1 MIAQSLFRTMIV
13 AFITVMTFA
22 SAFVATA
29 CATEI
34 IELDSPSTTVDG
46 QGADT
51 ISPSISSDATLAE
64 LTVVLRNEVE
74 LLGQAIFVTDRDAA
88 REHLVN
94 INTAW
99 AYIEPLIVAQYG
111 ELADQLTYDLQRV
124 IELARSAVERNRP
137 ADAGKANAF
146 LRLALA
152 SLDVQ

>member
-1 MIAQSLFRTMIV
+1 MIALGLFRTKIV
-13 AFITVMTFA
+13 AFTTAMTFA
-22 SAFVATA
+22 AAFVATG
-29 CATEI
+29 CATEV
-34 IELDSPSTTVDG
+34 IELDAPATTIDG
-46 QGADT
+46 QGDST
-51 ISPSISSDATLAE
+51 ISQSVPADASLAD

-88 REHLVN
+88 REHLVS

-111 ELADQLTYDLQRV
+111 ELADQLTYDLRRV

>member
-1 MIAQSLFRTMIV
+1 MIAQSLFRTKIV
-13 AFITVMTFA
+13 AFTTVMTFA
-22 SAFVATA
+22 SAFVATG

-46 QGADT
+46 QGDST
-51 ISPSISSDATLAE
+51 ISPSIPADASLAE
-64 LTVVLRNEVE
+64 LTVVLRNEVD

-111 ELADQLTYDLQRV
+111 EMADQLTYDLRRV

-137 ADAGKANAF
+137 ADAGKAIAF
-146 LRLALA
+146 LRLALD
-152 SLDVQ
+152 SLNVQ

>member
-1 MIAQSLFRTMIV
+1 MIAQSLFRTKIV

-64 LTVVLRNEVE
+64 LTVILRNEVD
-74 LLGQAIFVTDRDAA
+74 LLSQAIFVTDRDAA
-88 REHLVN
+88 REHLVS

-99 AYIEPLIVAQYG
+99 AYLEPLIVAQYG
-111 ELADQLTYDLQRV
+111 ELADQLTYDLRRV

-152 SLDVQ
+152 SLNVQ

>member
-1 MIAQSLFRTMIV
+1 MNMQGSFRTKIV
-13 AFITVMTFA
+13 AFTTVMTFA
-22 SAFVATA
+22 TAFVATS

-34 IELDSPSTTVDG
+34 IELDAPATTVGGEGDI
-46 QGADT
+46 T
-51 ISPSISSDATLAE
+51 IAQSVPADATLAE
-64 LTVVLRNEVE
+64 LTVILRNEVE
-74 LLGQAIFVTDRDAA
+74 LLSQAIFVTDRDAA
-88 REHLVN
+88 REHLVS

-111 ELADQLTYDLQRV
+111 ELADQLTYDLRRV

-152 SLDVQ
+152 SLNVQ

>member
-1 MIAQSLFRTMIV
+1 MIALGLFRTKIV
-13 AFITVMTFA
+13 AFTTAMTFA
-22 SAFVATA
+22 AASVATG

-34 IELDSPSTTVDG
+34 VELDAPATTVDG
-46 QGADT
+46 QGDST
-51 ISPSISSDATLAE
+51 ISPSIPADASLAD

-88 REHLVN
+88 REHLVSV
-94 INTAW
+94 NTAW
-99 AYIEPLIVAQYG
+99 AYLEPLIVAQYG
-111 ELADQLTYDLQRV
+111 ELADQLTYDLRRV

>member
-1 MIAQSLFRTMIV
+1 MIALGLFRTKIV
-13 AFITVMTFA
+13 AFTTAMTFA
-22 SAFVATA
+22 SAFVATG

-34 IELDSPSTTVDG
+34 IELDAPATTVDG
-46 QGADT
+46 QGDST

-64 LTVVLRNEVE
+64 LTVVLRNEVD

-111 ELADQLTYDLQRV
+111 ELADQLTYDLRRV

-152 SLDVQ
+152 SLNVR

>member
-1 MIAQSLFRTMIV
+1 MIALGLFRTKIV
-13 AFITVMTFA
+13 AFTTAMTFA
-22 SAFVATA
+22 SAFVATG
-29 CATEI
+29 CATEV
-34 IELDSPSTTVDG
+34 IELDAPATTVDG
-46 QGADT
+46 QGDST

-64 LTVVLRNEVE
+64 LTVVLRNEVD

-111 ELADQLTYDLQRV
+111 ELADQLTYDLRRV

-152 SLDVQ
+152 SLNVQ

>member
-1 MIAQSLFRTMIV
+1 MIALGLFRTKIV
-13 AFITVMTFA
+13 AFTTAMTFA
-22 SAFVATA
+22 AASVATG

-34 IELDSPSTTVDG
+34 VELDAPATTVDG

-64 LTVVLRNEVE
+64 LTVILRNEVD
-74 LLGQAIFVTDRDAA
+74 LLSQAIFVTDRDAA
-88 REHLVN
+88 REHLVS

-99 AYIEPLIVAQYG
+99 AYLEPLIVAQYG
-111 ELADQLTYDLQRV
+111 ELADQLTYDLRRV

>member
-1 MIAQSLFRTMIV
+1 MIALGLFRTKIV
-13 AFITVMTFA
+13 AFTTAMTFA
-22 SAFVATA
+22 SAFVATG

-34 IELDSPSTTVDG
+34 IELDAPATTVDG
-46 QGADT
+46 QGDST
-51 ISPSISSDATLAE
+51 ISPSIPADASLAD

-99 AYIEPLIVAQYG
+99 AYLEPLIVAQYG

-152 SLDVQ
+152 SLDAQ

>member
-1 MIAQSLFRTMIV
+1 MIALGLFRTKIV
-13 AFITVMTFA
+13 AFTTAMTFA
-22 SAFVATA
+22 SAFVATG

-34 IELDSPSTTVDG
+34 IELDAPATTVDG
-46 QGADT
+46 QGDST
-51 ISPSISSDATLAE
+51 ISPSISSDATLAD

-74 LLGQAIFVTDRDAA
+74 LLGQAIFDTDRDAA

-111 ELADQLTYDLQRV
+111 ELADQLTYDLRRV

-152 SLDVQ
+152 SLNVQ

>member
-1 MIAQSLFRTMIV
+1 MIAQGLLRTKIV
-13 AFITVMTFA
+13 AFITVITFA
-22 SAFVATA
+22 SAFVATG

-34 IELDSPSTTVDG
+34 IELDSPSTTVAGQVDG
-46 QGADT
+46 T
-51 ISPSISSDATLAE
+51 ISPSISSDATLAD
-64 LTVVLRNEVE
+64 LTVILRNEVD

-99 AYIEPLIVAQYG
+99 TYIEPLIVAQYG
-111 ELADQLTYDLQRV
+111 ELADQLTYDLRRV

-146 LRLALA
+146 LRLALD
-152 SLDVQ
+152 SLNVQ

>member
-1 MIAQSLFRTMIV
+1 MIAQSLFRTKIV

-22 SAFVATA
+22 SAFVATG

-34 IELDSPSTTVDG
+34 IELDSPSTTVAGQVDG
-46 QGADT
+46 T
-51 ISPSISSDATLAE
+51 ISPSISSDATLAD
-64 LTVVLRNEVE
+64 LTVILRNEVD

-99 AYIEPLIVAQYG
+99 KYIEPLIVAQYG
-111 ELADQLTYDLQRV
+111 ELADQLTYDLRRV

-146 LRLALA
+146 LRLALD
-152 SLDVQ
+152 SLNVQ

>member
-1 MIAQSLFRTMIV
+1 MIALGLFRTKIV
-13 AFITVMTFA
+13 AFTTAMTFA
-22 SAFVATA
+22 AAFVATG
-29 CATEI
+29 CATEV
-34 IELDSPSTTVDG
+34 IELDAPATTIDG
-46 QGADT
+46 QGDST
-51 ISPSISSDATLAE
+51 ISQSVPADASLAD

>member
-1 MIAQSLFRTMIV
+1 MIALGLFRTRIV
-13 AFITVMTFA
+13 AFTTAMTFA
-22 SAFVATA
+22 AAFVATG
-29 CATEI
+29 CATEV
-34 IELDSPSTTVDG
+34 IELDAPATTIDG
-46 QGADT
+46 QDDST
-51 ISPSISSDATLAE
+51 ISQSVPADATLAD
-64 LTVVLRNEVE
+64 LTVVLRNEVD

-88 REHLVN
+88 REHLVS

-111 ELADQLTYDLQRV
+111 ELADQLTYDLRRV

-152 SLDVQ
+152 SLNVQ

>member
-1 MIAQSLFRTMIV
+1 L
-13 AFITVMTFA
+13 
-22 SAFVATA
+22 
-29 CATEI
+29 
-34 IELDSPSTTVDG
+34 
-46 QGADT
+46 AD
-51 ISPSISSDATLAE
+51 

-88 REHLVN
+88 REHLVS

-99 AYIEPLIVAQYG
+99 AYLEPLIVAQYG
-111 ELADQLTYDLQRV
+111 ELADQLTYDLRRV

>member
-1 MIAQSLFRTMIV
+1 MIALGLFRTKIV
-13 AFITVMTFA
+13 AFTTAMTFA
-22 SAFVATA
+22 SAFVATG

-34 IELDSPSTTVDG
+34 IELDAPATTVDG
-46 QGADT
+46 QGDST

-64 LTVVLRNEVE
+64 LTVVLRNEVD

-99 AYIEPLIVAQYG
+99 TYIEPLIVAQYG
-111 ELADQLTYDLQRV
+111 ELADQLTYDLRRV

-152 SLDVQ
+152 SLNVQ

>member
-1 MIAQSLFRTMIV
+1 MIALGLFRTKIV
-13 AFITVMTFA
+13 AFTTAMTFA
-22 SAFVATA
+22 SAFVATG

-34 IELDSPSTTVDG
+34 IELDAPATTVDG
-46 QGADT
+46 QGDST
-51 ISPSISSDATLAE
+51 ISPSISSDATLAD

-74 LLGQAIFVTDRDAA
+74 LLGQAIFDTDRDAA

-111 ELADQLTYDLQRV
+111 ELADQLTYDLRRV

-152 SLDVQ
+152 SLNAQ

>member
-1 MIAQSLFRTMIV
+1 MIAQGLLRTKIV
-13 AFITVMTFA
+13 AFTTVMTFA
-22 SAFVATA
+22 SAFVATG

-34 IELDSPSTTVDG
+34 IELDSPSTTVAGQVDG
-46 QGADT
+46 T
-51 ISPSISSDATLAE
+51 ISPSISSDATLAD
-64 LTVVLRNEVE
+64 LTVILRNEVD

-99 AYIEPLIVAQYG
+99 TYIEPLIVAQYG
-111 ELADQLTYDLQRV
+111 ELADQLTYDLRRV

-146 LRLALA
+146 LRLALD
-152 SLDVQ
+152 SLNVQ